1 MGKGTSSL
9 FTEVVSGA
17 MSSTVSFVGTAS
29 KGISYLSGDID
40 FIRKRENKQSRH
52 RATKGGFFEGILDGG
67 ESVVHGITSGV
78 TGLVTK
84 PIREAQRNG
93 VEGFFRGVGMGLLGA
108 AVKPVLGITDG
119 ITSVAS
125 GIHNSVTAGS
135 ENSVDSNLNLR
146 PLRALDRCVTDS
158 SILVVVPYNLEAALA
173 QDFVIKRAKMNKYDD
188 SYISYIPLNSNSAA
202 TSANS
207 STGRQTIGESI
218 ILSDIYFFWKR
229 SHNLWGRTWSNIS
242 HCILTSFSVCVVLYG
257 GSNGSIEYVQIPCAK
272 TSVAIRVYRALEQN
286 ASRVGN
292 PTMFLPVDIAIQ
304 ECSKLTDM
312 VIFNAAVNTDSSS
325 MNSTAIYSTRTYQK
339 NILNTSLNLFGEIE
353 NYRFGDINN
362 MHIRGIVGSEDDV
375 LIRARAKFVTD
386 PVTISST
393 GTSGGMNKW
402 KQLDMI
408 IRNIIFE
415 WECTHK
421 GSYTS
426 RCSATLIV
434 NLSERVIQLSRIQLL
449 LGKSFMVFGSKATG
463 YHNRTR
469 LLASGGYC
477 VVFIWANTPS
487 ALDVGHFKA
496 KIYSSSFSLTVAS
509 TQRETYADRKG
520 GFYISFLEKTVTNNW
535 CKYVTI
541 IHS

>member
-1 MGKGTSSL
+1 M
-9 FTEVVSGA
+9 
-17 MSSTVSFVGTAS
+17 
-29 KGISYLSGDID
+29 
-40 FIRKRENKQSRH
+40 
-52 RATKGGFFEGILDGG
+52 
-67 ESVVHGITSGV
+67 
-78 TGLVTK
+78 
-84 PIREAQRNG
+84 
-93 VEGFFRGVGMGLLGA
+93 
-108 AVKPVLGITDG
+108 
-119 ITSVAS
+119 
-125 GIHNSVTAGS
+125 
-135 ENSVDSNLNLR
+135 
-146 PLRALDRCVTDS
+146 
-158 SILVVVPYNLEAALA
+158 
-173 QDFVIKRAKMNKYDD
+173 
-188 SYISYIPLNSNSAA
+188 
-202 TSANS
+202 
-207 STGRQTIGESI
+207 
-218 ILSDIYFFWKR
+218 
-229 SHNLWGRTWSNIS
+229 
-242 HCILTSFSVCVVLYG
+242 LYG
-257 GSNGSIEYVQIPCAK
+257 GTDGCIEFVQIPCSK

-312 VIFNAAVNTDSSS
+312 VTFNAAVNTDPSSI
-325 MNSTAIYSTRTYQK
+325 NSTAINSTRTYQR

-353 NYRFGDINN
+353 NYRFGYINN
-362 MHIRGIVGSEDDV
+362 MHIRGIVGSEEDV

-386 PVTISST
+386 PITVNTNGANSV
-393 GTSGGMNKW
+393 NKW

-415 WECTHK
+415 WECTHR

-449 LGKSFMVFGSKATG
+449 LGKSFIIFGSKATG

-496 KIYSSSFSLTVAS
+496 KIYSPSFSLTIAS
-509 TQRETYADRKG
+509 TQRETYADKKG